1 MADPAPRLP
10 DVQQSVLDDATLQ
23 ALFRDLA
30 QFTQILAVIP
40 KMSAAAM
47 VAETSLNLEN
57 AHDGLRSGAY
67 RGVQVRYRYDNQEWC
82 DTLLNTPAGIKLVR
96 ICIKPPETN

>member
-10 DVQQSVLDDATLQ
+10 DVQQAVLDSATLQ

-40 KMSAAAM
+40 KMAAAAM
-47 VAETSLNLEN
+47 VAEQGIDLDN
-57 AHDGLRSGAY
+57 ARAGLISGTY